1 MIGLNLDPLI
11 LDKSVKGSIN
21 NINNEPNIAI
31 TPRSLLGIDLNIAQ
45 NGNRSLTYIY
55 LNLSEFIL

>member
-1 MIGLNLDPLI
+1 MGLNLDTLI

-31 TPRSLLGIDLNIAQ
+31 TPRSLLRIDLKIA
-45 NGNRSLTYIY
+45 
-55 LNLSEFIL
+55 